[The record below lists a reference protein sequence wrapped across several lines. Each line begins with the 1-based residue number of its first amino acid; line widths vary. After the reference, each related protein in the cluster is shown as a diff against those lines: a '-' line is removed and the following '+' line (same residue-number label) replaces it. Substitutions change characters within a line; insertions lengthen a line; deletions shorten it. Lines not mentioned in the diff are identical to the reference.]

1 MPKGGCGVRGVGLGR
16 SYGTFGGSYAAGLP
30 RPAAGMRWADGG
42 FSADGGPNVRG
53 RSKDVVSASG
63 DGLKMGCRAVSAS
76 AVDMEGGDTGG
87 GNAGGGDT
95 GVWGAGGAGGAG
107 PAGRLM
113 GCRAVSA
120 SVADMDGGDTGG
132 GNTGVWGAGG
142 AGGGLAGG

>member
-1 MPKGGCGVRGVGLGR
+1 MPRGGCGVRGVGLGR

-30 RPAAGMRWADGG
+30 RPAAGMWWADGG

-53 RSKDVVSASG
+53 RSKDVVSAFG
-63 DGLKMGCRAVSAS
+63 DGLKMGCCAVSAS
-76 AVDMEGGDTGG
+76 AVDMDGGDTGG

-95 GVWGAGGAGGAG
+95 GVWGAGGAG

-120 SVADMDGGDTGG
+120 SAADMDGGDTGG

-142 AGGGLAGG
+142 AGGAGLAGG